1 MAVSSMAQ
9 INDLPQVRRNTLKYH
24 VVSTAVYTKS
34 LVLSYERITKS
45 NQSFAIM
52 AGYVQFPELKKIGS
66 AIKVEDDKRKNGLT
80 IGGEYRF
87 YLKKENKYPAPHG
100 VFIGPYT
107 NLYHF
112 GNDRSLSITSSDG
125 SSTTQPLL
133 KSDLKIL
140 NVGFQ
145 LGYQFV
151 FNDRWSIDVVF
162 IGPSVSNYSL
172 KIKLDG
178 SYDVNEEETIKDEI
192 LVALLDRFPLIKELL
207 TDKEIDL
214 RGRSSKLAPGF
225 RYQLNV
231 GYRFGK
237 SNHKK

>member
-1 MAVSSMAQ
+1 
-9 INDLPQVRRNTLKYH
+9 
-24 VVSTAVYTKS
+24 
-34 LVLSYERITKS
+34 
-45 NQSFAIM
+45 
-52 AGYVQFPELKKIGS
+52 
-66 AIKVEDDKRKNGLT
+66 
-80 IGGEYRF
+80 
-87 YLKKENKYPAPHG
+87 
-100 VFIGPYT
+100 
-107 NLYHF
+107 
-112 GNDRSLSITSSDG
+112 
-125 SSTTQPLL
+125 
-133 KSDLKIL
+133 
-140 NVGFQ
+140 
-145 LGYQFV
+145 
-151 FNDRWSIDVVF
+151 VVF

-192 LVALLDRFPLIKELL
+192 LLALLDRFPLIKELL